1 MPDDLSEALIFDKQT
16 KANIANRIVD
26 VKTEIKKEK
35 ERYTYVLSFSFF
47 DFGHFDKIRSFR
59 NKKQNRK
66 DLSHELK
73 HLAQIIK
80 RLTDE
85 CNKLMVEKFGKLVHL
100 EKVEGAIVNLQIEEL
115 KQRLDDAGD
124 EFYTSMAQY
133 EVRRIFSFLSSL
145 NSFVLVE
152 KNRRK

>member
-1 MPDDLSEALIFDKQT
+1 M
-16 KANIANRIVD
+16 
-26 VKTEIKKEK
+26 KTEIKKEK